1 MQLALPIMMFP
12 ALFGLVFAGIPVA
25 LSLLV
30 TGAIFGYLVLG
41 TNIAAQ
47 MHGSLTTVASNFT
60 LVAIPLFIFMGAILE
75 RSQIAKNLLH
85 ALRLLLGR
93 FPGGLSV
100 SVILISAIFAASSG
114 VVGAVEILVGLMAV
128 PSMLAAG
135 YKKDLISGS
144 VCGGGSLGTII
155 PPSVIVV
162 IYASLADLSIGD
174 LFAGIMIPGLVM
186 TVLFVAY
193 VVVRCMI
200 YPEDGPPLSAA
211 EADSVSTS
219 YKIKLLIT
227 ALLPCVALIVAVLG
241 SIFAGIA
248 SPTEAAAVGAFGA
261 VVLAVWYRQF
271 SIGLLI
277 DALKQTAN
285 ITAMTMMIIVGG
297 TFFTSAFLLNGGSGL
312 VRTVLGS
319 LDLGPYATIW
329 LFLFIIFLLGFVLDW
344 ISILL
349 ITIPI
354 FNPVILQA
362 GIEPIWFAVMVCVVL
377 QTSYLTP
384 PMAPSIFYLQSI
396 ASKEISLGHMYRG
409 VIPFIAMQ
417 LLTLLFVYFLPKT
430 ATYMPTILFRL

>member
-1 MQLALPIMMFP
+1 
-12 ALFGLVFAGIPVA
+12 
-25 LSLLV
+25 
-30 TGAIFGYLVLG
+30 
-41 TNIAAQ
+41 
-47 MHGSLTTVASNFT
+47 
-60 LVAIPLFIFMGAILE
+60 
-75 RSQIAKNLLH
+75 
-85 ALRLLLGR
+85 
-93 FPGGLSV
+93 
-100 SVILISAIFAASSG
+100 
-114 VVGAVEILVGLMAV
+114 
-128 PSMLAAG
+128 
-135 YKKDLISGS
+135 
-144 VCGGGSLGTII
+144 
-155 PPSVIVV
+155 
-162 IYASLADLSIGD
+162 
-174 LFAGIMIPGLVM
+174 
-186 TVLFVAY
+186 
-193 VVVRCMI
+193 
-200 YPEDGPPLSAA
+200 
-211 EADSVSTS
+211 
-219 YKIKLLIT
+219 
-227 ALLPCVALIVAVLG
+227 
-241 SIFAGIA
+241 
-248 SPTEAAAVGAFGA
+248 
-261 VVLAVWYRQF
+261 
-271 SIGLLI
+271 
-277 DALKQTAN
+277 
-285 ITAMTMMIIVGG
+285 MIIVGG